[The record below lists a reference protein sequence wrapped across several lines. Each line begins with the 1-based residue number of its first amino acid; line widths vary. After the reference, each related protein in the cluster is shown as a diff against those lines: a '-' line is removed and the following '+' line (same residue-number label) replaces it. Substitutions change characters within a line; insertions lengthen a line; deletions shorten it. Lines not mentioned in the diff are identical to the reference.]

1 MTETALDTPFF
12 APNVSPARRTWR
24 RVRTGFLFVLPA
36 LVLYLVFMV
45 YPFLQS
51 IYFTFT
57 SWNGVNPVKEW
68 VGLANYRE
76 LLGDERLGLSLRHN
90 IIWVILGT
98 AGPIV
103 IGMLLALLLW
113 RRPKGFTLFRTFF
126 FMPQVV
132 SAVVIG
138 IVWNWI
144 YNPIFGILNTG
155 LDAVGLE
162 SVSRGWL
169 GDPDTALYAILVAA
183 IWAEIG
189 FVFVIFLAGL
199 QNVSKDLLE
208 AATID
213 GANVW
218 QRFRHVTLPQMAN
231 VINIVVAIELIG
243 GFNVFDMIYMMG
255 GGAQDATEVIATY
268 TYKEAFT
275 RNNVGYASTLAL
287 VMTVIS
293 LVASVSFIKVRERG
307 EG

>member
-1 MTETALDTPFF
+1 M
-12 APNVSPARRTWR
+12 
-24 RVRTGFLFVLPA
+24 
-36 LVLYLVFMV
+36 
-45 YPFLQS
+45 
-51 IYFTFT
+51 
-57 SWNGVNPVKEW
+57 
-68 VGLANYRE
+68 
-76 LLGDERLGLSLRHN
+76 
-90 IIWVILGT
+90 ILGT

-113 RRPKGFTLFRTFF
+113 RRPKGFTLFRTFY

-144 YNPIFGILNTG
+144 YNPIFGILNKG

-162 SVSRGWL
+162 YVSRGWL
-169 GDPDTALYAILVAA
+169 GDPDVALYAILVAG

-218 QRFRHVTLPQMAN
+218 QRFRHVTMPQMAN

-243 GFNVFDMIYMMG
+243 GFNVFDMIFMMG
-255 GGAQDATEVIATY
+255 GGAAGRDRGDRHLHLQGGLHPEQHRLCLDP
-268 TYKEAFT
+268 
-275 RNNVGYASTLAL
+275 GASDDHHLAGRL
-287 VMTVIS
+287 GRLHQVAGTPGGLMMTVG
-293 LVASVSFIKVRERG
+293 ASSIPDRRCPPWLRPSPASPRFGPLWPATSPLTRS
-307 EG
+307 